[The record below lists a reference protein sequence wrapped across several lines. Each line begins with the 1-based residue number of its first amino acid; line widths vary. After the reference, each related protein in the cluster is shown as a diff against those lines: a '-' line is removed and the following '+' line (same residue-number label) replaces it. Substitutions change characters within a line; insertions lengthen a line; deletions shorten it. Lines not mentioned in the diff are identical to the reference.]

1 MKALF
6 CSDLHLKGEKPV
18 ARLDTNW
25 KGAQAA
31 MLWEIVNHANRLN
44 VPLVVVGDLFDHAR
58 VATEILNM
66 VISIFK
72 AVDNGVWIL
81 AGNHDLPAHSF
92 DNVDESSI
100 GVMLQYFHDAES
112 LVECNANH
120 FGRDMQGHVMAC
132 DTVRLTHQ
140 LIFPDKASKP
150 PTDKGLTADELLD
163 TYQEADWIICGDGH
177 AAFHFSR
184 HSTGGDRHVVNLGL
198 TIRHKASELAYT
210 PSVWLID
217 TDAELVDRI
226 PLTDDP
232 AMITREHLEVVEER
246 ESRVAKFIDVMRRK
260 IGIGEGVTLSFMDN
274 LEAKLGALEGDDL
287 KALQDI
293 IEKTKVESK

>member
-1 MKALF
+1 M
-6 CSDLHLKGEKPV
+6 

-81 AGNHDLPAHSF
+81 AGNHCLGQGHSF
-92 DNVDESSI
+92 DNVGETSV

-120 FGRDMQGHVMAC
+120 FGRDDRPISSFAIP
-132 DTVRLTHQ
+132 TVRLTHQ

-163 TYQEADWIICGDGH
+163 TFQEADWIICGDMH
-177 AAFHFSR
+177 QAFHAVR
-184 HSTGGDRHVVNLGL
+184 KSTGGDRHVVNLGL

-210 PSVWLID
+210 PSVWHID
-217 TDAELVDRI
+217 TNAELVERI

-246 ESRVAKFIDVMRRK
+246 ESRVAKFLEVVK
-260 IGIGEGVTLSFMDN
+260 GGEGVTLSFMDN
-274 LEAKLGALEGDDL
+274 LEAKLGALEGGDL

>member
-18 ARLDTNW
+18 ARLDESW

-31 MLWEIVNHANRLN
+31 MLWEIVNHANRLA

-66 VISIFK
+66 AISIFK

-81 AGNHDLPAHSF
+81 AGNHCLGQGHSYA
-92 DNVDESSI
+92 NVDETSV
-100 GVMLQYFHDAES
+100 GVMLKVFNDAETLTS
-112 LVECNANH
+112 CNANH
-120 FGRDMQGHVMAC
+120 FGRDDRDDYTMVQANKP
-132 DTVRLTHQ
+132 VRLTHQ

-163 TYQEADWIICGDGH
+163 IYQEADWIICGDAHLG
-177 AAFHFSR
+177 FHFCR
-184 HSTGGDRHVVNLGL
+184 KSTGGDRHVVNLGL

-217 TDAELVDRI
+217 TDEALVERI

-246 ESRVAKFIDVMRRK
+246 ESRVAKFLEVVK
-260 IGIGEGVTLSFMDN
+260 GGEGVTLSFMDN
-274 LEAKLGALEGDDL
+274 LEAKLGMLEGEDL
-287 KALQDI
+287 LALQTI
-293 IEKTKVESK
+293 IEKTKMESK

>member
-6 CSDLHLKGEKPV
+6 CSDLHLKGERPV
-18 ARLDTNW
+18 ARLDESW

-31 MLWEIVNHANRLN
+31 MLWEIVNHANRLA

-66 VISIFK
+66 AISIFK
-72 AVDNGVWIL
+72 AVENGVWIL
-81 AGNHDLPAHSF
+81 AGNHDLPAHCF

-100 GVMLQYFHDAES
+100 GVMLKVFNDAETLAS
-112 LVECNANH
+112 CNANH
-120 FGRDMQGHVMAC
+120 FGRDVLERSRPLAQ
-132 DTVRLTHQ
+132 DYRVRLTHQ

-163 TYQEADWIICGDGH
+163 IYQEADWIICGDGH
-177 AAFHFSR
+177 LGFTHTR

-217 TDAELVDRI
+217 TDAGLVERI

-246 ESRVAKFIDVMRRK
+246 ESRVAKFLEVVK
-260 IGIGEGVTLSFMDN
+260 GGEGVTLSFMDN
-274 LEAKLGALEGDDL
+274 LEAKLGMLEGEDL
-287 KALQDI
+287 LALQTI
-293 IEKTKVESK
+293 IEKTKMESK

>member
-1 MKALF
+1 M
-6 CSDLHLKGEKPV
+6 

-25 KGAQAA
+25 KAAQAA

-81 AGNHDLPAHSF
+81 AGNHCLGQGHSY
-92 DNVDESSI
+92 DNVGETSV
-100 GVMLQYFHDAES
+100 GVMLQYFHDAEE
-112 LVECNANH
+112 LTTCNANH
-120 FGRDMQGHVMAC
+120 FGRDARDDYTMRNSP
-132 DTVRLTHQ
+132 VRLTHQ

-163 TYQEADWIICGDGH
+163 TYQEADWVICGDGH
-177 AAFHFSR
+177 LGFHFSR

-217 TDAELVDRI
+217 TDVELVERI

-246 ESRVAKFIDVMRRK
+246 ESRVAKFLEVVK
-260 IGIGEGVTLSFMDN
+260 GGEGVTLSFMDN
-274 LEAKLGALEGDDL
+274 LEAKLGGLEGDDL

-293 IEKTKVESK
+293 IEKTKAESK

>member
-1 MKALF
+1 M
-6 CSDLHLKGEKPV
+6 
-18 ARLDTNW
+18 ARLDESW
-25 KGAQAA
+25 KDAQAA
-31 MLWEIVNHANRLN
+31 MLWEIANHANRLN

-81 AGNHDLPAHSF
+81 AGNHCLGQGHSY
-92 DNVDESSI
+92 DNVGETSV
-100 GVMLQYFHDAES
+100 GVMLQYFHDAEN
-112 LVECNANH
+112 LATCNANH
-120 FGRDMQGHVMAC
+120 FGRDARGGALHP
-132 DTVRLTHQ
+132 VRLTHQ

-177 AAFHFSR
+177 YGFHFSR
-184 HSTGGDRHVVNLGL
+184 GSTGGTRHVVNLGL

-217 TDAELVDRI
+217 TDASLVERI

-232 AMITREHLEVVEER
+232 SMITRGHLEVVEER
-246 ESRVAKFIDVMRRK
+246 ESRVAKFLEVVK
-260 IGIGEGVTLSFMDN
+260 GGEGVTLSFMDN

-287 KALQDI
+287 AALQEI